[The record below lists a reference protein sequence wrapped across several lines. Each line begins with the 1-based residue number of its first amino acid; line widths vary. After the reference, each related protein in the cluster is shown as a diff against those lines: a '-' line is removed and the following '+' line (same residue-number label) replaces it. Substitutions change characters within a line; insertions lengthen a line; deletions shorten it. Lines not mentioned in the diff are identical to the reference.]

1 MPPPM
6 EAGTTPLPNPREIV
20 SEAILP
26 RPPPAATAA
35 VAAVSTTITITTTT
49 TTAIISTIPTILGRG
64 ALLSPPLDLRQVV
77 LARI

>member
-6 EAGTTPLPNPREIV
+6 EAGTTPLLNPREIV

-35 VAAVSTTITITTTT
+35 AAAVATT

>member
-35 VAAVSTTITITTTT
+35 AAAVATTI
-49 TTAIISTIPTILGRG
+49 TAIISTIPTILGRG